1 LNFVQNKEKILEVVD
16 LRKSY
21 FLGDTEIPI
30 LKGISFDV
38 YDGEFISIVGP
49 SGSGKS
55 TLMNLLGC
63 LDRPTSGKIYIRNK
77 DVSSMN
83 DNELSN
89 LRGLEIGF
97 IFQKFN
103 LIPRMNALEN
113 VMLPTYANKR
123 KGVDAKEKAISLLKK
138 VGLEDRMHHK
148 PNELSGGQSQRVAIA
163 RALINE
169 PSIILADEPTG
180 NLDTKTGDEVMEL
193 FQMLNK
199 NKTTIIMITHN
210 NSLAKKTNRIIRILD
225 GKIDVEN

>member
-1 LNFVQNKEKILEVVD
+1 VQNKEKILEVVD

>member
-1 LNFVQNKEKILEVVD
+1 MQNKEKILEVVD

>member
-1 LNFVQNKEKILEVVD
+1 MCKIKKKILKVVD

-21 FLGDTEIPI
+21 FLGDKEIPI

-38 YDGEFISIVGP
+38 YEGEFISIVGP

-55 TLMNLLGC
+55 TLMNSLGC
-63 LDRPTSGKIYIRNK
+63 LDRPTSGKIFVRGK
-77 DVSSMN
+77 DVSKMN
-83 DNELSN
+83 ENELST

-103 LIPRMNALEN
+103 LIPRMDALEN

-123 KGVDAKEKAISLLKK
+123 KGVDAKDKAISLLTK
-138 VGLEDRMHHK
+138 VGLADRMHHK

-163 RALINE
+163 RALIND

-180 NLDTKTGDEVMEL
+180 NLDTKTGEEVMEL

-199 NKTTIIMITHN
+199 SGVTIIMITHN
-210 NSLAKKTNRIIRILD
+210 NALAQKTNRVIRILD
-225 GKIDVEN
+225 GKIQED

>member
-1 LNFVQNKEKILEVVD
+1 MLEVVD

>member
-1 LNFVQNKEKILEVVD
+1 MQNKKKILKVVD

-21 FLGDTEIPI
+21 FLGDKEIPI

-38 YDGEFISIVGP
+38 YEGEFISIVGP

-55 TLMNLLGC
+55 TLMNSLGC
-63 LDRPTSGKIYIRNK
+63 LDRPTSGKIFVRGK
-77 DVSSMN
+77 DVSKMN
-83 DNELSN
+83 ENELST

-103 LIPRMNALEN
+103 LIPRMDALEN

-123 KGVDAKEKAISLLKK
+123 KGVDAKDKAISLLTK
-138 VGLEDRMHHK
+138 VGLADRMHHK

-163 RALINE
+163 RALIND

-180 NLDTKTGDEVMEL
+180 NLDTKTGEEVMEL

-199 NKTTIIMITHN
+199 SGVTIIMITHN
-210 NSLAKKTNRIIRILD
+210 NALAQKTNRVIRILD
-225 GKIDVEN
+225 GKIQED